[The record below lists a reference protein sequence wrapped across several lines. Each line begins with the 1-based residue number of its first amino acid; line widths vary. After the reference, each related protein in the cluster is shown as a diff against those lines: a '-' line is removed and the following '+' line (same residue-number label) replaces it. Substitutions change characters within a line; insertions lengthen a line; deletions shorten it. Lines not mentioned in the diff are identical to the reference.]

1 VATTMVSD
9 RRRAKRAGSAS
20 PRRNKTRNKT
30 LKSAK
35 IIFNKRQS
43 VLDCFVRDLSD
54 TGAKLSF
61 GDLVAV
67 PRTFTLE
74 LNDGTRLEC
83 ERVRNMGQEIGVRF
97 LKT

>member
-1 VATTMVSD
+1 MAMTTTD
-9 RRRAKRAGSAS
+9 RRAAKRPGAS
-20 PRRNKTRNKT
+20 PRRDKNRNKT

-67 PRTFTLE
+67 PKTFTLE
-74 LNDGTRLEC
+74 LHDGTQYTC
-83 ERVRNMGQEIGVRF
+83 ERVRNMGTEIGVRF
-97 LKT
+97 LK